1 MYEIPKVL
9 KPIRIGNV
17 LLKNRIVSAPTT
29 MHSLSNGE
37 LYPTEDAI
45 SFFESRA
52 RAGVGMVTVAG
63 LKVGK
68 DVADDGQNTAWD
80 VNQPN
85 HRNKLVRAGGAGTLL
100 RRQNLHGAHRHF
112 PRGLHRIRR
121 LLHHGLGPPA
131 MRSPGKRMEAFK
143 DGNGPRRL
151 GRSGGLRL

>member
-85 HRNKLVRAGGAGTLL
+85 HRNKL
-100 RRQNLHGAHRHF
+100 
-112 PRGLHRIRR
+112 
-121 LLHHGLGPPA
+121 
-131 MRSPGKRMEAFK
+131 MELVERVHLSLIHISE
-143 DGNGPRRL
+143 PTRP
-151 GRSGGLRL
+151 

>member
-52 RAGVGMVTVAG
+52 RAGVGMGTVAG

-85 HRNKLVRAGGAGTLL
+85 HRNKLMELVERVHFYGAKISMELIGI
-100 RRQNLHGAHRHF
+100 F
-112 PRGLHRIRR
+112 PEG
-121 LLHHGLGPPA
+121 
-131 MRSPGKRMEAFK
+131 
-143 DGNGPRRL
+143 
-151 GRSGGLRL
+151 